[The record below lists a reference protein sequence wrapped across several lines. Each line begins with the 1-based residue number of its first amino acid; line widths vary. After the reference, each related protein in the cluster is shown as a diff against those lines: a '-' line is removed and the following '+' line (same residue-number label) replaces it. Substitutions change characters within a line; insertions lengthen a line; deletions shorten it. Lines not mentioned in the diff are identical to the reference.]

1 MFLSLLKPTTHKSL
15 TNVYQITYLKKEKEQ
30 PYTSNKRLPPL
41 SALSSLLLPLQAGRT
56 GSGPAWVVGLE
67 GRPLIPVLRA
77 AVGSLLS
84 VSIMNSDSPGKH
96 LFAQNVTR
104 GGVGKWRKRGVRPA
118 AAGQSSS

>member
-41 SALSSLLLPLQAGRT
+41 SALSLFLPLQAGRT

-67 GRPLIPVLRA
+67 GRPPIPVLRA
-77 AVGSLLS
+77 AGGSLLS